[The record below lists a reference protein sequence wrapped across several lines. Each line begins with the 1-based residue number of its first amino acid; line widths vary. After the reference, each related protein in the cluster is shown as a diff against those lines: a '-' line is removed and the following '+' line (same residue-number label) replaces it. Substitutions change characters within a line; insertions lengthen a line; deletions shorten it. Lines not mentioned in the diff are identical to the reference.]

1 MSLFGFCFLVI
12 GQCCVD
18 WGITIVWVSN
28 QVFTNQPG
36 LVGSTQKK
44 SELACL
50 TLTLVLLQVN
60 LFYNLCLKSCDSAYH
75 KPTNAESSI
84 LYFF

>member
-18 WGITIVWVSN
+18 WGMTIVWVSN

-36 LVGSTQKK
+36 LVGSTQREKVRVGMSGGEK
-44 SELACL
+44 
-50 TLTLVLLQVN
+50 
-60 LFYNLCLKSCDSAYH
+60 F
-75 KPTNAESSI
+75 
-84 LYFF
+84 